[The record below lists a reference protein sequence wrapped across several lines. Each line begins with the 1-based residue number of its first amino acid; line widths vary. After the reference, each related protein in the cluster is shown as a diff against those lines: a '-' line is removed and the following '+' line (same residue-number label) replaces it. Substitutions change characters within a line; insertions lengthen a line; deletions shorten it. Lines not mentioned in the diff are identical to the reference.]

1 MKCRD
6 KLASPARRLVF
17 IHRHQPNPH
26 EPEQAPGA
34 AVYTD
39 VTLFGRLLRQ
49 ARPYWFHIAA
59 VFLVSLLSTPLALLT
74 PLALKIAVDSVIG
87 AHPLPG
93 FLDAVLP
100 SFASSSER
108 ALLIF
113 AFIFFIA
120 VALLTQLQQL
130 GSTLLRTYTGERL
143 VLRFRSQIFR
153 HAQRLSLAY
162 HDSKGTADSTYRI
175 QYDAPAMQQIA
186 VDGFIPMATATVTL
200 VAMII
205 VTARI
210 DWQLALVAL
219 AISPILVGLIRV
231 YRQRLRAQSREVKR
245 LETSALSVVQE
256 VLTAIRVVRAFGQEN
271 REEKRFVDQSTA
283 GMRARLR
290 LALGEGGFGVVVNMT
305 TAIGTATILLVG
317 VLHVQSGV
325 LTLGELLLIMSYVVQ
340 LYEPL
345 RTIGRQS
352 ITLQSSLA
360 SAERVFALLDEDPD
374 VIERPNARAIARA
387 QGDLTF
393 RNVSFAYD
401 DHRSVLNNVSFEIT
415 RGTRL
420 GVAGATGAGK
430 TTLVNLLSR
439 FYDPTSGQIVLDGID
454 LRDYKLADL
463 RDQFTIVLQEPVL
476 FSTSVY
482 ENIAYARPDAGYEDV
497 VTAARAADAH
507 SFITQLPDGYNTLVG
522 ERGMRLSG
530 GERQRISLAR
540 AFLKDAPIIILDE
553 PTNSVDINTE
563 ASIMESM
570 DRLTQSRT
578 SIMIAHRLST
588 LENCDQ
594 LLVIND
600 GGTVCRVPNVLSSG
614 LGYLDSNAH

>member
-1 MKCRD
+1 M
-6 KLASPARRLVF
+6 
-17 IHRHQPNPH
+17 
-26 EPEQAPGA
+26 
-34 AVYTD
+34 
-39 VTLFGRLLRQ
+39 LRQ
-49 ARPYWFHIAA
+49 ARPYWLHIAG

-74 PLALKIAVDSVIG
+74 PLALKIAVDSVINSD
-87 AHPLPG
+87 PLPG

-100 SFASSSER
+100 SFASSSDR
-108 ALLIF
+108 AILIF
-113 AFIFFIA
+113 AFILFIA

-130 GSTLLRTYTGERL
+130 ASTLLRTYTGERL
-143 VLRFRSQIFR
+143 VLGFRALIFR
-153 HAQRLSLAY
+153 HSQRLSLSY

-186 VDGFIPMATATVTL
+186 VDGFIPLATATVTL

-205 VTARI
+205 ITARI

-219 AISPILVGLIRV
+219 AISPILVGLIRI
-231 YRQRLRAQSREVKR
+231 YRQRLRTQSREVKR

-256 VLTAIRVVRAFGQEN
+256 VLTGIRVVRAFGQEN

-305 TAIGTATILLVG
+305 TAIGSGTILLIG

-352 ITLQSSLA
+352 VTLQRSLA
-360 SAERVFALLDEDPD
+360 SAERAFALLDEDPD
-374 VIERPNARAIARA
+374 VIERPNSRPISRAM
-387 QGDLTF
+387 GDLAF

-401 DHRSVLNNVSFEIT
+401 EHRSVLNNVSFDIT
-415 RGTRL
+415 AGTRL
-420 GVAGATGAGK
+420 GIAGATGAGK

-439 FYDPTSGQIVLDGID
+439 FYDPTSGQILLDGVD

-482 ENIAYARPDAGYEDV
+482 ENIAYARPNAGSGDV
-497 VTAARAADAH
+497 VAAAKAADAH
-507 SFITQLPDGYNTLVG
+507 NFITQLPDGYDTLVG

-553 PTNSVDINTE
+553 PTNSVDMKTE
-563 ASIMESM
+563 ASILESM
-570 DRLTQSRT
+570 ERLTKGRT
-578 SIMIAHRLST
+578 TVMIAHRLST
-588 LENCDQ
+588 LGNCDQ
-594 LLVIND
+594 LLVIDD
-600 GGTVCRVPNVLSSG
+600 GGTVGRISNGVASG
-614 LGYLDSNAH
+614 LEELESSAHQYSPPPTTGDD